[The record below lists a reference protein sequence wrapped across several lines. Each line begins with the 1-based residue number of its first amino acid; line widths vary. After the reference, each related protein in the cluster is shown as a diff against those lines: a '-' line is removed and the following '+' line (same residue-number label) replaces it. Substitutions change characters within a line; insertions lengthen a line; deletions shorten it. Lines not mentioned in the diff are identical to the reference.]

1 MIENILVSSVYFL
14 AIINP
19 VSKISI
25 LSVFSSERKDL
36 KDVSLKSTLVAF
48 VLLALIIFFGD
59 IVMRKLFRLEL
70 FALQMSGGIVLCWVG
85 FNALSKGMFFEV
97 GTHNRFADLAI
108 VPLACPMIAG
118 PATIAATLAFAIRGD
133 KVVLLSSIIIALI
146 LNMLL
151 MFASSVIGDVLKRFN
166 ILGALIRITG
176 LFVMTMGMQMI
187 FDGYESWRNDPRNR
201 SFSQPSGI
209 YESEAPVGGTP

>member
-1 MIENILVSSVYFL
+1 MTFESVLVNTFYFL

-36 KDVSLKSTLVAF
+36 REVSLKSTLVAF
-48 VLLALIIFFGD
+48 GILALIIFFGD
-59 IVMRKLFRLEL
+59 FLMKRVFRLDL
-70 FALQMSGGIVLCWVG
+70 FALQISGGIVLAWVG
-85 FNALSKGMFFEV
+85 FNALSKGVFFEV

-118 PATIAATLAFAIRGD
+118 PATIAAALTFAIRGD
-133 KVVLLSSIIIALI
+133 KAVLIVSIVLALL

-151 MFASSVIGDVLKRFN
+151 MFASASIGNALKRFN

-176 LFVMTMGMQMI
+176 LFVMTIGTQMV
-187 FDGYESWRNDPRNR
+187 FDGYISWQESQSSEDA
-201 SFSQPSGI
+201 SQVANI
-209 YESEAPVGGTP
+209 THLDHL